1 MALAKT
7 VNTVH
12 GLQVVNAYHRVEGIR
27 FVGKDKMIFHVR
39 ASLDGLKPHFG
50 DDQYECAYDIS
61 GDNPIK
67 QAYKHLKT
75 LQEFAGATDC

>member
-12 GLQVVNAYHRVEGIR
+12 GFQAVNAYHRVEGIR
-27 FVGKDKMIFHVR
+27 FVDKDKMVFHVR
-39 ASLDGLKPHFG
+39 ASLDGVKPHFG
-50 DDQYECAYDIS
+50 DEQHECAYDIT

-75 LQEFAGATDC
+75 LTEFAGSTDC